1 MDALPESD
9 PAAHNIAQRNDSQ
22 SNTALP
28 NDGESIQNEAERFK
42 TAMQIVKT
50 IKKQYV
56 DPRVDFYKTNT
67 KTPRV
72 LFRVSG
78 VTTILFGATLP
89 ALAAGNLDNKNLA
102 LLGFTI
108 AINKTVVVSILSIA
122 IAVLTGV
129 ASFFRWEST
138 WHGNSTTQVAIEQFC
153 AKWELELLNAE
164 ACLAPE
170 TRIKHIY
177 LATDDLLAN
186 VQAAISAE
194 TEGFFSNLR
203 FPKSDQTSK

>member
-1 MDALPESD
+1 MDESSDFD
-9 PAAHNIAQRNDSQ
+9 PAVHDLAQPNAAQ
-22 SNTALP
+22 SNAALSD
-28 NDGESIQNEAERFK
+28 DGASVQKEAERFK
-42 TAMQIVKT
+42 AAMQTVKA

-56 DPRVDFYKTNT
+56 DPRVDFYKNHT

-78 VTTILFGATLP
+78 ITTILCGATLP
-89 ALAAGNLDNKNLA
+89 ALAAGNFDNKNLA
-102 LLGFTI
+102 LLGLTI

-122 IAVLTGV
+122 IAALTGI
-129 ASFFRWEST
+129 ASFFHWEST
-138 WHGNSTTQVAIEQFC
+138 WRGSSTTQVAIEQFC

-164 ACLAPE
+164 VRLAPE
-170 TRIKHIY
+170 TRIGHIY

-186 VQAAISAE
+186 VEAAISAE